1 MSTAQE
7 PPLIVLKFEGPT
19 FEGHDLPATALR
31 ELARFQEA
39 FVNVAVDIWHARH
52 PHSERLP
59 NGFAAMMEPRM
70 NSLSPGS
77 VEVGYTSPVDALAN
91 RDAEIGVEQAP
102 FASETCGLMLDA
114 LQEGAA
120 GRVHRKLSPKTIERL
135 SKLGSSLGEEDS
147 IIAHN
152 GRHSTV
158 RLDRDAREAFRGA
171 AISARATAAEAPS
184 ATIGDLVALIDRH
197 FGDVPDEVWTASP
210 PQELHEVQGAVERRP

>member
-1 MSTAQE
+1 MSTTEE

-19 FEGHDLPATALR
+19 FEGHNLPASALR

-39 FVNVAVDIWHARH
+39 FVDVAADIWRARH

-70 NSLSPGS
+70 NSLVPGS
-77 VEVGYTSPVDALAN
+77 VEVGYALPVDALAN
-91 RDAEIGVEQAP
+91 SDAAMEVEEAS
-102 FASETCGLMLDA
+102 FASKTCGLMLDA

-120 GRVHRKLSPKTIERL
+120 GRVHYELSLKTIERL

-147 IIAHN
+147 IVAHN

-171 AISARATAAEAPS
+171 AISARAAAEAPS

-197 FGDVPDEVWTASP
+197 FGDVPDEVWAASP
-210 PQELHEVQGAVERRP
+210 PQELHEVQSAVERQP

>member
-1 MSTAQE
+1 MGADAE
-7 PPLIVLKFEGPT
+7 RPLIVLKFDGPT

-39 FVNVAVDIWHARH
+39 FVDVAADIWHARH
-52 PHSERLP
+52 PHSGRLP

-77 VEVGYTSPVDALAN
+77 VEVGYASRVDALVN
-91 RDAEIGVEQAP
+91 PDAEIEVEEVS

-120 GRVHRKLSPKTIERL
+120 GRVHRELSLKTIERL

-147 IIAHN
+147 IVAHN

-171 AISARATAAEAPS
+171 AISARAAAAEAPS

-197 FGDVPDEVWTASP
+197 FGDVLDEVWAASP
-210 PQELHEVQGAVERRP
+210 PQELREAQAAAERQP